1 MPSYLFCC
9 IFVVGLL
16 YFFFDFLIFFLAQQD
31 IIMNTTEPN
40 SKMEVIIALVCV
52 SVILVMLGAMAF
64 VLGLLIGYKLR
75 KPQSEISVG
84 EHRVSMT
91 DQVESEDVITETQS
105 DPMYEEI
112 LQEKPATIE
121 LTENIAYA
129 PLTQ

>member
-9 IFVVGLL
+9 FFVVGLL
-16 YFFFDFLIFFLAQQD
+16 YFFFFLAQQD

-84 EHRVSMT
+84 EHRVSRT
-91 DQVESEDVITETQS
+91 DQVEPEDVITETQS

>member
-1 MPSYLFCC
+1 
-9 IFVVGLL
+9 
-16 YFFFDFLIFFLAQQD
+16 
-31 IIMNTTEPN
+31 MNTTEPN

-52 SVILVMLGAMAF
+52 SVTLLIANAITF

-75 KPQSEISVG
+75 KPQSEISEG
-84 EHRVSMT
+84 EHRTS
-91 DQVESEDVITETQS
+91 QSDVITETQT
-105 DPMYEEI
+105 DPMYEAI

>member
-1 MPSYLFCC
+1 M
-9 IFVVGLL
+9 
-16 YFFFDFLIFFLAQQD
+16 
-31 IIMNTTEPN
+31 
-40 SKMEVIIALVCV
+40 CV
-52 SVILVMLGAMAF
+52 SVILVMLGVMAF

-84 EHRVSMT
+84 ENRASMT
-91 DQVESEDVITETQS
+91 GRSEPEDVITETQR

-129 PLTQ
+129 PLAQ

>member
-1 MPSYLFCC
+1 
-9 IFVVGLL
+9 
-16 YFFFDFLIFFLAQQD
+16 
-31 IIMNTTEPN
+31 MNTTEPK

-52 SVILVMLGAMAF
+52 SVTLLIMTF

-75 KPQSEISVG
+75 KPQSEKSD
-84 EHRVSMT
+84 ERRASTT
-91 DQVESEDVITETQS
+91 DQGELEDAITETQR